1 MKKIISVLFILFAV
15 FTAVFSQAP
24 QSFQYQSV
32 VRDAGG
38 NPVINQPVGFEINI
52 QMGPPLGTIV
62 YTETHQVTTND
73 YGIATL
79 AIGSGNVTLGDFT
92 TINWANGNWFVMI
105 GIDITG
111 GSNYVSMGSTQLL
124 SVPYAMYAQEAGNG
138 FSGNYSDLSGAP
150 DFTGWDQN
158 AADDFSG
165 NYSDLTGPPT
175 MLSQFTNDAGYITS
189 PNDADADPANELQ
202 VLSVVNDTL
211 YLSNGNFVPLTSFVD
226 TLWQRN
232 GDDIYNTNTRY
243 VGVGLND
250 PLGKM
255 VVKGDNA
262 MHDTIP
268 LFEVK
273 DRTGHTVFV
282 VYQDSVRIF
291 VGDDGSKTNKG
302 AFAVSGR
309 NTAKQPTHEFFKVT
323 PDSVRIFL
331 DSASTSGGFS
341 VQSFGNNLGKDF
353 FSVYVDTAQTIDP
366 SQKKILWYPAKSAF
380 LSGQILIE
388 HPDSV
393 GTNSV
398 AIGYE
403 NKAKGNWSQAMG
415 YQCYA
420 RGNYSMAIGK
430 NSQANADNS
439 YAFGE
444 NVYAKA
450 FDSYALGSK
459 AIAEAT
465 GSYAFG
471 AAGRDTLGNLLPTY
485 TKASGIG
492 SYSFGAG
499 CVASGINSVAF
510 GVSDSATGKNSVAMG
525 AYTKAYGDY
534 SFAFGFPATGGYPVT
549 MNPTTASHYAVAI
562 GTAVGATGV
571 GSLAMG
577 RYSYASGTQ
586 SISLGYGIPGTMF
599 TTANFNQAQ
608 GTNSMAIGFGNAATG
623 NYSMSVGYD
632 NSSAG
637 DNAVAIGT
645 TLTAPAFCQTS
656 IGRWNQTL
664 TGTAS
669 SWILT
674 EPLFVVGN
682 GTASG
687 ARSNAMTILKNGNT
701 GLGVSAPDAT
711 LDVVG
716 TFQLGGGTSYRKF
729 QAGTATIGSNAGG
742 GVKVITV
749 TFPTAFTNVPKVVV
763 TPKGVTGI
771 NDVFAFT
778 TRDITTTGY
787 TVVIYRVDAAGGAWG
802 QNLLLDWYAWEQ

>member
-1 MKKIISVLFILFAV
+1 MKKIAIVIIQLLIGFSFIYAQV
-15 FTAVFSQAP
+15 P

-38 NPVINQPVGFEINI
+38 NPVLNQNVSFEISI
-52 QMGPPLGTIV
+52 QMGPPLGTII
-62 YTETHQVTTND
+62 YTETHLVATND

-79 AIGSGNVTLGDFT
+79 AIGAGYVVMGDFS
-92 TINWANGNWFVMI
+92 TINWSTGNWFVMI

-111 GSNYVSMGSTQLL
+111 GSNYVSMGSTQML

-138 FSGNYSDLSGAP
+138 FSGNYSDLSGV
-150 DFTGWDQN
+150 
-158 AADDFSG
+158 
-165 NYSDLTGPPT
+165 PT
-175 MLSQFTNDAGYITS
+175 LVSTFTNDAGYITN

-202 VLSVVNDTL
+202 VMSVVNDTL

-232 GDDIYNTNTRY
+232 GNDIYNTNSRY
-243 VGVGLND
+243 VGVGLTD
-250 PLGKM
+250 PNGKM
-255 VVKGDNA
+255 VVKGDNT

-291 VGDDGSKTNKG
+291 VGDDGSKSSKG

-331 DSASTSGGFS
+331 DSASTMGGFA
-341 VQSFGNNLGKDF
+341 VKSFGDNLGKDF
-353 FSVYVDTAQTIDP
+353 FSVYVDTTQTIDP

-388 HPDSV
+388 DPDSV

-398 AIGYE
+398 AIGFE
-403 NKAKGNWSQAMG
+403 NKAKGDWSQALG

-420 RGNYSMAIGK
+420 RGKYSMAIGK
-430 NSQANADNS
+430 NSEANANNS

-459 AIAEAT
+459 AIAEAI

-471 AAGRDTLGNLLPTY
+471 AAGRDTLGNLLSTY
-485 TKASGIG
+485 TKATGIG

-499 CVASGINSVAF
+499 CIASGLNSVAF
-510 GVSDSATGKNSVAMG
+510 GVSDSATGNNSVAMG

-534 SFAFGFPATGGYPVT
+534 SFAFGFPVTGGYPT
-549 MNPTTASHYAVAI
+549 ISNITSANHYGVAI
-562 GTAVGATGV
+562 GAAVSAGGY
-571 GSLAMG
+571 GSIAMG
-577 RYSYASGTQ
+577 RFSFATGNN
-586 SISLGYGIPGTMF
+586 SIALGYGVPGTMF
-599 TTANFNQAQ
+599 SPANYNIASGVYSLAIGYTNTAS
-608 GTNSMAIGFGNAATG
+608 GSSSYAIGFDN
-623 NYSMSVGYD
+623 
-632 NSSAG
+632 NSSG
-637 DNAVAIGT
+637 DLSYSIGNL
-645 TLTAPAFCQTS
+645 LTAQSYSSFS
-656 IGRWNQTL
+656 FGRWNVSLGGSATSWVL
-664 TGTAS
+664 TD
-669 SWILT
+669 
-674 EPLFVVGN
+674 PLFVVGN

-687 ARSNAMTILKNGNT
+687 ARSNAITILKNGNT
-701 GLGVSAPDAT
+701 GIGVTAPNAT

-716 TFQLGGGTSYRKF
+716 TFQLGGGTSYKKF
-729 QAGTATIGSNAGG
+729 QAGTYTVGTNGTG
-742 GVKVITV
+742 GVKVVTI
-749 TFPTAFTNVPKVVV
+749 TFPSAFTAAPKVVV
-763 TPKGVTGI
+763 TPKGQTGV
-771 NDVFAFT
+771 NDVYSFT
-778 TRDITTTGY
+778 TRDITTTTV
-787 TVVIYRVDAAGGAWG
+787 TVVIYRVDSPGGQWG
-802 QNLLLDWYAWEQ
+802 QSLLLDWFAWEQ

>member
-1 MKKIISVLFILFAV
+1 MKNII
-15 FTAVFSQAP
+15 VFSIVILSAFSIALSQVP
-24 QSFQYQSV
+24 QSFLYQSV

-38 NPVINQPVGFEINI
+38 NPIINQGVRFEINI
-52 QMGPPLGTIV
+52 QMAPPLGTIV

-79 AIGSGNVTLGDFT
+79 AIGAGTVSMGDFS
-92 TINWANGNWFVMI
+92 TINWATGNWYVMI
-105 GIDITG
+105 GVDITG
-111 GSNYVSMGSTQLL
+111 GTNFVNMGSTQLL
-124 SVPYAMYAQEAGNG
+124 TVPYAMYAQEAGNG
-138 FSGNYSDLSGAP
+138 FSGNYSDL
-150 DFTGWDQN
+150 TGV
-158 AADDFSG
+158 
-165 NYSDLTGPPT
+165 PT
-175 MLSQFTNDAGYITS
+175 NVSTFNNDAGYITS

-232 GDDIYNTNTRY
+232 GNDIYNTNTRY

-250 PLGKM
+250 PMGKM

-262 MHDTIP
+262 MPDTIP

-331 DSASTSGGFS
+331 DSANTMGGFA
-341 VQSFGNNLGKDF
+341 VKSFGNNLGKDF
-353 FSVYVDTAQTIDP
+353 FSVYVDTAQIIDP

-388 HPDSV
+388 HPDSI

-415 YQCYA
+415 YRCYA
-420 RGNYSMAIGK
+420 RGNYSMAIGR

-471 AAGRDTLGNLLPTY
+471 AAGRDTLGNLLGTY
-485 TKASGIG
+485 TKATGVG

-510 GVSDSATGKNSVAMG
+510 GVTDSATGRNSVAMG

-534 SFAFGFPATGGYPVT
+534 SFAFGFPATGGYPAT
-549 MNPTTASHYAVAI
+549 MNPTTAGHYAVAI
-562 GTAVGATGV
+562 GNAVGATGY
-571 GSLAMG
+571 GSIAMG

-586 SISLGYGIPGTMF
+586 SIALGYGVPGNFF

-608 GTNSMAIGFGNAATG
+608 GTNSMAVGFGNAATG
-623 NYSMSVGYD
+623 DFSMSVGYD
-632 NSSAG
+632 NSSEG

-645 TLTAPAFCQTS
+645 SLTAPSYCQTS
-656 IGRWNQTL
+656 IGRWNQTIA
-664 TGTAS
+664 GTAT
-669 SWILT
+669 SWVLT
-674 EPLFVVGN
+674 DPLFVVGN

-701 GLGVSAPDAT
+701 GLGVTAPDAT

-729 QAGTATIGSNAGG
+729 QAGTYTAGAHTG
-742 GVKVITV
+742 TGVKAVTI
-749 TFPTAFTNVPKVVV
+749 TFPTAFTNIPKVLV
-763 TPKGVTGI
+763 TVKNEIGI
-771 NDVFAFT
+771 NDIVTAVI
-778 TRDITTTGY
+778 RSTTT
-787 TVVIYRVDAAGGAWG
+787 TNVIVLLYRVDSPGASWG
-802 QNLLLDWYAWEQ
+802 QNLQVEWFAWEQ

>member
-1 MKKIISVLFILFAV
+1 MRKIITGSILIFV
-15 FTAVFSQAP
+15 VSLAVFSQSP

-79 AIGSGNVTLGDFT
+79 AIGAGTVTMGDFS
-92 TINWANGNWFVMI
+92 TITWSTGNWFVMI
-105 GIDITG
+105 GVDISG
-111 GSNYVSMGSTQLL
+111 GTNYVNMGSTQLL

-138 FSGNYSDLSGAP
+138 FSGNYSDL
-150 DFTGWDQN
+150 
-158 AADDFSG
+158 
-165 NYSDLTGPPT
+165 TGPPT
-175 MLSQFTNDAGYITS
+175 SLSQFTNDPGYITS

-232 GDDIYNTNTRY
+232 GNDIYNTNSRY
-243 VGVGLND
+243 VGVGLTD
-250 PLGKM
+250 PNGKM
-255 VVKGDNA
+255 VVKGDNT
-262 MHDTIP
+262 MHDSIP

-331 DSASTSGGFS
+331 DSASTMGGFA
-341 VQSFGNNLGKDF
+341 VKSFGNNLGKDF

-388 HPDSV
+388 DPDSV

-403 NKAKGNWSQAMG
+403 NKAKGDWSQAMG

-430 NSQANADNS
+430 NSQANANNS

-444 NVYAKA
+444 NVVAKA

-459 AIAEAT
+459 AQAEAI
-465 GSYAFG
+465 GSFAFG
-471 AAGRDTLGNLLPTY
+471 AAGRDTLGNLLGTY
-485 TKASGIG
+485 TKASGVG

-510 GVSDSATGKNSVAMG
+510 GVTDSATGKNSVAMG

-534 SFAFGFPATGGYPVT
+534 SFAFGFPATGGWPVV
-549 MNPTTASHYAVAI
+549 MNPTTAGHYAVAI
-562 GTAVGATGV
+562 GNAVGASGF
-571 GSLAMG
+571 GSIAMG
-577 RYSYASGTQ
+577 RYSYASGNNA
-586 SISLGYGIPGTMF
+586 IAIGYGVPNSF
-599 TTANFNQAQ
+599 LAPANFNSA
-608 GTNSMAIGFGNAATG
+608 GGNNSLAVGYGNSAGGANSIAI
-623 NYSMSVGYD
+623 GYD
-632 NSSAG
+632 NSSVG
-637 DNAVAIGT
+637 DNAVTFGT
-645 TLTAPAFCQTS
+645 TLTAPSFCQTS
-656 IGRWNQTL
+656 IGRWNL
-664 TGTAS
+664 TIAGTAT
-669 SWILT
+669 SWVLT
-674 EPLFVVGN
+674 DPLFVVGN

-701 GLGVSAPDAT
+701 GLGVTAPDAT

-716 TFQLGGGTSYRKF
+716 TFQLGGGTSYKKF
-729 QAGTATIGSNAGG
+729 QAGTATIGSNAAG
-742 GVKVITV
+742 GVKVVTV
-749 TFPTAFTNVPKVVV
+749 TFPTAFPTVPKVVV

-778 TRDITTTGY
+778 TRDITVTGY
-787 TVVIYRVDAAGGAWG
+787 TVVIYRIDAAGGTWG